1 MSQPGE
7 NQAAADIAKYQR
19 RAVKDQ
25 RGFENT
31 LAVLSQSFDMRMPE
45 AREKAEKL
53 RDNYLQMAVNLDQQI
68 ALMGARAR
76 RNIKRAEKIGK
87 ILEVNRNRNLIRA
100 RHDATPELL
109 VKPRSR
115 DPIQMLLEK
124 NKLDTNQ
131 ERAAREIAKVYQAV
145 VAALMAKIS
154 RLGIGRGPKH
164 RGSPEDQMPEEI
176 ATWHHDR
183 YLPWA
188 RALAQKD
195 DISLPLV
202 IDVAVDGHSVNAAC
216 RYRRVGYQRGVKLIG
231 EALTLYAEYR
241 VWDSGESLKTIIS
254 GGR

>member
-1 MSQPGE
+1 MEQHGKD
-7 NQAAADIAKYQR
+7 QAAVADIAKYQR
-19 RAVKDQ
+19 RAAKDQ

-31 LAVLSQSFDMRMPE
+31 LAILSESFDMRMPE

-76 RNIKRAEKIGK
+76 RNINRAEKIGK

-124 NKLDTNQ
+124 NKIDTNQ
-131 ERAAREIAKVYQAV
+131 ERAAREIARIYLAS
-145 VAALMAKIS
+145 VAALMAKIG
-154 RLGIGRGPKH
+154 RLEIGKGPG
-164 RGSPEDQMPEEI
+164 RGSPEDRMPEQLAI
-176 ATWHHDR
+176 WRHDR
-183 YLPWA
+183 YLPWKE
-188 RALAQKD
+188 ALGKKD
-195 DISLPLV
+195 GISLPLI